1 MEFMVK
7 RLLISLTKLTN
18 SHDASVKPRTDIE
31 KFLKGPDTW
40 VVNVPINVNS
50 KFSKAVGVGWTLGAY
65 LREAIAGANPQVV
78 YIQYPAYSAVVMDH
92 ALKMIRKKSSAKI
105 VLIVH
110 DIESLRMSADHPE
123 FLTAE
128 IRRFNSVDG
137 LIVHN
142 QAMADWLSDHGVT
155 VPMSQLQLFDYVNPQ
170 PVITDSASSN
180 ICFAGNLRKAQFLN
194 DVPFKQVQ
202 VDVFGDGLTLTNAQL
217 IDHGSKS
224 PDELPKY
231 LTDRFGLI
239 WDGNSADTCSG
250 EYGEYLKYN
259 SPHKASLYLSSGL
272 PVIVWSQSAL
282 APVVSSLGAGLVVG
296 SLAEIEPVLSE
307 LSNTEYLSMKRAA
320 LDTAKKLRSGQMIQT
335 AVSSIEQ
342 KLQLNSRSG
351 IV

>member
-1 MEFMVK
+1 MVK

-18 SHDASVKPRTDIE
+18 SHDASVKPRTDIAQ
-31 KFLKGPDTW
+31 FLTGPDTQ
-40 VVNVPINVNS
+40 VVNVPIDVNS
-50 KFSKAVGVGWTLGAY
+50 KFSKAMGVGWTLSAY

-92 ALKMIRKKSSAKI
+92 ALKILRKKSSAKI
-105 VLIVH
+105 VLLVH
-110 DIESLRMSADHPE
+110 DIESLRLSVDRPE

-142 QAMADWLSDHGVT
+142 QAMADWLTDHGVT

-170 PVITDSASSN
+170 RLITDATSSN

-194 DVPFKQVQ
+194 DVPFKQLQ
-202 VDVFGDGLTLTNAQL
+202 VDVFGDGLTLTNSQL

-224 PDELPKY
+224 PDELPKF

-259 SPHKASLYLSSGL
+259 SPHKASLYLSSGI

-282 APVVSSLGAGLVVG
+282 APVVESLGVG
-296 SLAEIEPVLSE
+296 FAVDSLADIEPMLNKLSDVDDRR
-307 LSNTEYLSMKRAA
+307 MKAAA
-320 LDTAKKLRSGQMIQT
+320 LLVAIKLRSGQMIQT

-342 KLQLNSRSG
+342 QFQLNSRSG
-351 IV
+351 SV

>member
-1 MEFMVK
+1 MVK

-18 SHDASVKPRTDIE
+18 SHDASVKPRTDIAQ
-31 KFLKGPDTW
+31 FLTGPDTQ
-40 VVNVPINVNS
+40 VVNVPIDVNS
-50 KFSKAVGVGWTLGAY
+50 KFSKAMGVGWTLSAY
-65 LREAIAGANPQVV
+65 LREAIAGANPQVI

-92 ALKMIRKKSSAKI
+92 ALKIIRKKSSAKI

-142 QAMADWLSDHGVT
+142 QAMADWLSEQGVT
-155 VPMSQLQLFDYVNPQ
+155 VPMVQLQLFDYVNPQ
-170 PVITDSASSN
+170 RLITDSASSN

-194 DVPFKQVQ
+194 DAPFKQVQ
-202 VDVFGDGLTLTNAQL
+202 VDVFGNGLTLTNSQL

-224 PDELPKY
+224 PDELPKF

-239 WDGNSADTCSG
+239 WDGDSADTCSG

-282 APVVSSLGAGLVVG
+282 APIVKSLGVG
-296 SLAEIEPVLSE
+296 FAVESLADIEPMLNKLSDVDDHR
-307 LSNTEYLSMKRAA
+307 MKAAA
-320 LDTAKKLRSGQMIQT
+320 LLVALKLRSGQMIES
-335 AVSSIEQ
+335 AVDSIEQ
-342 KLQLNSRSG
+342 QFQLNSRSG

>member
-1 MEFMVK
+1 MVK

-18 SHDASVKPRTDIE
+18 SRDASVKPRTDIAQ
-31 KFLKGPDTW
+31 FLTGPDTQ

-50 KFSKAVGVGWTLGAY
+50 KFSKAVGIGWTLSAY

-78 YIQYPAYSAVVMDH
+78 YIQYPAYSAIVMDH
-92 ALKMIRKKSSAKI
+92 ALKILRKRSSAKI
-105 VLIVH
+105 VLLVH

-170 PVITDSASSN
+170 RLITDATSSN

-202 VDVFGDGLTLTNAQL
+202 VDVFGDGLTLTNSQL

-239 WDGNSADTCSG
+239 WDGDSADACSG

-282 APVVSSLGAGLVVG
+282 APVVESLGVG
-296 SLAEIEPVLSE
+296 FAVDSLADIEPVLSE
-307 LSNTEYLSMKRAA
+307 LLDSEYLEMKHAA
-320 LDTAKKLRSGQMIQT
+320 LDTAKKLRSGQMIES
-335 AVSSIEQ
+335 AVDSIEQ
-342 KLQLNSRSG
+342 KLQLRSN
-351 IV
+351 

>member
-1 MEFMVK
+1 MVK

-18 SHDASVKPRTDIE
+18 SHDASVKPRTDIAQ
-31 KFLKGPDTW
+31 FLTGPETQ

-50 KFSKAVGVGWTLGAY
+50 KLSKAVGIGWTLSAY

-92 ALKMIRKKSSAKI
+92 ALKILRKRSSAKI
-105 VLIVH
+105 VLLVH
-110 DIESLRMSADHPE
+110 DVESLRMSADHPE

-128 IRRFNSVDG
+128 IHRFNSVDG

-155 VPMSQLQLFDYVNPQ
+155 VPMSQLQLFDYINPQ
-170 PVITDSASSN
+170 QLITDATSSN

-194 DVPFKQVQ
+194 DVPFTQLQ
-202 VDVFGDGLTLTNAQL
+202 VDVFGNGLTLTNSQL

-239 WDGNSADTCSG
+239 WDGDSADTCSG

-259 SPHKASLYLSSGL
+259 SPHKASLYLSSGI

-282 APVVSSLGAGLVVG
+282 APVVESLGVG
-296 SLAEIEPVLSE
+296 FAVNSLADIEPMLNKLSDVDDRR
-307 LSNTEYLSMKRAA
+307 MKAAA
-320 LDTAKKLRSGQMIQT
+320 LLVALKLRSGQMIES
-335 AVSSIEQ
+335 AVDSIEQ
-342 KLQLNSRSG
+342 KLQFSSN
-351 IV
+351 

>member
-1 MEFMVK
+1 MVK

-18 SHDASVKPRTDIE
+18 SHDASVKPRTDIAQ
-31 KFLKGPDTW
+31 FLTGPDTR
-40 VVNVPINVNS
+40 VVNVPIDVNS
-50 KFSKAVGVGWTLGAY
+50 KFSKAVGISWTLSAY
-65 LREAIAGANPQVV
+65 LREAIAGMNPQVV

-92 ALKMIRKKSSAKI
+92 ALKILRKRSSSKI
-105 VLIVH
+105 VLLVH
-110 DIESLRMSADHPE
+110 DVESLRMSADHPE

-142 QAMADWLSDHGVT
+142 QAMADWLSDQGAT
-155 VPMSQLQLFDYVNPQ
+155 VPMSQLQLFDYINPQ
-170 PVITDSASSN
+170 RLITDATSSN

-194 DVPFKQVQ
+194 DVPFKQLE
-202 VDVFGDGLTLTNAQL
+202 VDVFGDGLTLTNSQL

-239 WDGNSADTCSG
+239 WDGDSADTCSG

-282 APVVSSLGAGLVVG
+282 APVVESLGVG
-296 SLAEIEPVLSE
+296 FAVDSLADIEPMLNKLSDADDRR
-307 LSNTEYLSMKRAA
+307 MKHAA
-320 LDTAKKLRSGQMIQT
+320 LNTAKKLRSGQMIES
-335 AVSSIEQ
+335 VVDSIEQ
-342 KLQLNSRSG
+342 KLQLNSN
-351 IV
+351 

>member
-1 MEFMVK
+1 MVK

-18 SHDASVKPRTDIE
+18 SHDASVKPRTDIAQ
-31 KFLKGPDTW
+31 FLTGPDTR

-50 KFSKAVGVGWTLGAY
+50 KFSKAVGISWTLSAY

-92 ALKMIRKKSSAKI
+92 ALKIIHKKSSAKI

-142 QAMADWLSDHGVT
+142 RAMADWLSDHDVT

-194 DVPFKQVQ
+194 DVPFKQLQ
-202 VDVFGDGLTLTNAQL
+202 VDVFGDGLTLTNSQL

-224 PDELPKY
+224 PDELPKF

-239 WDGNSADTCSG
+239 WDGNSSDTCSG

-282 APVVSSLGAGLVVG
+282 APVVESLGVG
-296 SLAEIEPVLSE
+296 FAVDSLADIELMLDKLSDADDRR
-307 LSNTEYLSMKRAA
+307 MKHAA

-342 KLQLNSRSG
+342 QFQLNSRSG

>member
-1 MEFMVK
+1 MVK
-7 RLLISLTKLTN
+7 RLLISLTKLTG
-18 SHDASVKPRTDIE
+18 SHDASVKPRTDIAQ
-31 KFLKGPDTW
+31 FLTGPDTQ

-50 KFSKAVGVGWTLGAY
+50 KFSKAVGVGWTLSAY
-65 LREAIAGANPQVV
+65 LREAIAGADPQVV
-78 YIQYPAYSAVVMDH
+78 YIQYPAYSAIVMDH
-92 ALKMIRKKSSAKI
+92 ALKIIYKKSSAKI
-105 VLIVH
+105 VLLVH
-110 DIESLRMSADHPE
+110 DIESLRLSAKHPK

-170 PVITDSASSN
+170 PVITNSTSSN
-180 ICFAGNLRKAQFLN
+180 ICFAGNLHKAQFLN
-194 DVPFKQVQ
+194 DVPFKQSR
-202 VDVFGDGLTLTNAQL
+202 VDVFGDGLTLTNSQL

-259 SPHKASLYLSSGL
+259 SPHKASLYLSSGI

-282 APVVSSLGAGLVVG
+282 APVVESLGVG
-296 SLAEIEPVLSE
+296 FAVDSLADIEPVLSE
-307 LSNTEYLSMKRAA
+307 LSNTDDRRMKTAA
-320 LDTAKKLRSGQMIQT
+320 LNVARKLRTGQMIES
-335 AVSSIEQ
+335 AVNSIEQ
-342 KLQLNSRSG
+342 TLQLSSN
-351 IV
+351 

>member
-1 MEFMVK
+1 MVK
-7 RLLISLTKLTN
+7 RLLLSLTKLTN
-18 SHDASVKPRTDIE
+18 SHDASVKPRTDIAQ
-31 KFLKGPDTW
+31 FLTGPDTR

-50 KFSKAVGVGWTLGAY
+50 KFSKAMGIGWTLSAY

-92 ALKMIRKKSSAKI
+92 ALKILRKKSSAKI
-105 VLIVH
+105 VLLIH

-142 QAMADWLSDHGVT
+142 QAMADWLSDHDVT
-155 VPMSQLQLFDYVNPQ
+155 VLMSQLQLFDYVNPQ
-170 PVITDSASSN
+170 RLITDATSSN

-194 DVPFKQVQ
+194 DVPFKQLQ
-202 VDVFGDGLTLTNAQL
+202 VDVFGDGLTLTNSQL

-224 PDELPKY
+224 PDELPKF

-282 APVVSSLGAGLVVG
+282 APVVESLGVG
-296 SLAEIEPVLSE
+296 FAVDSLADIEPMLNKLSDVDDRR
-307 LSNTEYLSMKRAA
+307 MKAAA
-320 LDTAKKLRSGQMIQT
+320 LLVALKLRSGQMIES
-335 AVSSIEQ
+335 AVDSIEQ
-342 KLQLNSRSG
+342 KLQLSSN
-351 IV
+351 

>member
-1 MEFMVK
+1 MVK

-18 SHDASVKPRTDIE
+18 SHDASVKPRTDIAQC
-31 KFLKGPDTW
+31 LTGPETQ

-50 KFSKAVGVGWTLGAY
+50 KFSKAVGIGWTLSAY
-65 LREAIAGANPQVV
+65 LREAIAGMNPQVV

-92 ALKMIRKKSSAKI
+92 ALKILRKGTTAKI
-105 VLIVH
+105 VLLVH
-110 DIESLRMSADHPE
+110 DVESLRMSADHPE
-123 FLTAE
+123 FLAAE

-142 QAMADWLSDHGVT
+142 QAMADWLSNQGVT

-170 PVITDSASSN
+170 RLITNATSSN

-202 VDVFGDGLTLTNAQL
+202 VDVFGDGLTLTNSQL

-282 APVVSSLGAGLVVG
+282 APVVNSLGVGLVVG

-307 LSNTEYLSMKRAA
+307 LSDSEYLEMKHAA
-320 LDTAKKLRSGQMIQT
+320 LNTAKKLRSGQMIES
-335 AVSSIEQ
+335 AVDSIEQ
-342 KLQLNSRSG
+342 KLQLSSN
-351 IV
+351 

>member
-1 MEFMVK
+1 MVK

-18 SHDASVKPRTDIE
+18 SHDASVKPRTDIAQ
-31 KFLKGPDTW
+31 FLTGPDTQ
-40 VVNVPINVNS
+40 VVGVPIDVNS
-50 KFSKAVGVGWTLGAY
+50 KLSKAVGVGWTLGAY
-65 LREAIAGANPQVV
+65 LREAIAGANPRVV

-92 ALKMIRKKSSAKI
+92 ALKIIRKKSSAKI

-110 DIESLRMSADHPE
+110 DVESLRLSADHPE
-123 FLTAE
+123 FLAAE

-137 LIVHN
+137 LIIHN
-142 QAMADWLSDHGVT
+142 QAMADWLSEQGVT
-155 VPMSQLQLFDYVNPQ
+155 VPMAQLQLFDYINPQ
-170 PVITDSASSN
+170 RLITDAASSN

-202 VDVFGDGLTLTNAQL
+202 VDVFGDGLTLTNSQL

-282 APVVSSLGAGLVVG
+282 APVVKSLGVGFVVD
-296 SLAEIEPVLSE
+296 SLADIEPVLNK
-307 LSNTEYLSMKRAA
+307 LSDVDDRRMKSAA
-320 LDTAKKLRSGQMIQT
+320 LLVALKLRSGQMIES
-335 AVSSIEQ
+335 AVDSIEQ
-342 KLQLNSRSG
+342 KLQLSSN
-351 IV
+351 

>member
-1 MEFMVK
+1 MVK

-18 SHDASVKPRTDIE
+18 SHDASVKPRTDIAQ
-31 KFLKGPDTW
+31 FLTGPDTQ
-40 VVNVPINVNS
+40 VVNVPIDVNS
-50 KFSKAVGVGWTLGAY
+50 KFSKAMGVCWTLGAY
-65 LREAIAGANPQVV
+65 LREAIAGANPRVV

-92 ALKMIRKKSSAKI
+92 ALKIIHKKSSAKI

-142 QAMADWLSDHGVT
+142 QAMADWLSHQGVI
-155 VPMSQLQLFDYVNPQ
+155 VPMSQLQLFDYINPQ
-170 PVITDSASSN
+170 RLITDATSSN

-202 VDVFGDGLTLTNAQL
+202 VDVFGDGLTLTNSQL

-224 PDELPKY
+224 PDELPKF

-282 APVVSSLGAGLVVG
+282 APVVKSRGAGFAVD
-296 SLAEIEPVLSE
+296 SLADIEPVLNK
-307 LSNTEYLSMKRAA
+307 LSDADSYRMKTAA
-320 LDTAKKLRSGQMIQT
+320 LNVAKKLRTGQMIESS
-335 AVSSIEQ
+335 VDSIEQ
-342 KLQLNSRSG
+342 KLQLSSD
-351 IV
+351 

>member
-1 MEFMVK
+1 MVK

-18 SHDASVKPRTDIE
+18 SHDASVKPRTDIAQ
-31 KFLKGPDTW
+31 FLTGPDTR
-40 VVNVPINVNS
+40 VVNVPIDVNS
-50 KFSKAVGVGWTLGAY
+50 KFSKAVGIGWTLSTY
-65 LREAIAGANPQVV
+65 LREAIAGMNPQVV

-92 ALKMIRKKSSAKI
+92 ALKILRKRSSAKI
-105 VLIVH
+105 VLLVH
-110 DIESLRMSADHPE
+110 DVESLRMSADHPE
-123 FLTAE
+123 FLAAE

-142 QAMADWLSDHGVT
+142 QAMADWLSNQGVT
-155 VPMSQLQLFDYVNPQ
+155 VPMSQLQLFDYINPQ
-170 PVITDSASSN
+170 RLITDATSSN

-202 VDVFGDGLTLTNAQL
+202 VDVFGDGLILTNSQL

-239 WDGNSADTCSG
+239 WDGDSADTCSG

-282 APVVSSLGAGLVVG
+282 APVVKSLGVGLAVG
-296 SLAEIEPVLSE
+296 SLTEIEPVLSE
-307 LSNTEYLSMKRAA
+307 LSNAEYLSMKHAA
-320 LDTAKKLRSGQMIQT
+320 LDTAKKLRSGQMIDS
-335 AVSSIEQ
+335 AVDSIEQ
-342 KLQLNSRSG
+342 KLQLSSN
-351 IV
+351 

>member
-1 MEFMVK
+1 MVK

-18 SHDASVKPRTDIE
+18 RHDASVKPRADIAQ
-31 KFLKGPDTW
+31 FLTGPNTR

-50 KFSKAVGVGWTLGAY
+50 KFSKAAGIGWTLSTY

-78 YIQYPAYSAVVMDH
+78 YIQYPVYSAVVMDH
-92 ALKMIRKKSSAKI
+92 ALKILRKRSSAKI
-105 VLIVH
+105 VLLVH
-110 DIESLRMSADHPE
+110 DVESLRLSADHPE

-142 QAMADWLSDHGVT
+142 QAMADWLSDQGVT

-170 PVITDSASSN
+170 RLITDATSSN

-202 VDVFGDGLTLTNAQL
+202 VDVFGDGLTLTNSQL

-296 SLAEIEPVLSE
+296 SLDEIEPMLNELSE
-307 LSNTEYLSMKRAA
+307 AEYLDMKHAA
-320 LDTAKKLRSGQMIQT
+320 LDTAKKLRSGQMIDS

-342 KLQLNSRSG
+342 QLQLSPQDG
-351 IV
+351 IA

>member
-1 MEFMVK
+1 MVK

-18 SHDASVKPRTDIE
+18 SHDASVKPRTDIAQ
-31 KFLKGPDTW
+31 FLTGPDTR

-50 KFSKAVGVGWTLGAY
+50 KFSKAVGVGWTLSAY
-65 LREAIAGANPQVV
+65 LREAIAGTNPQVV
-78 YIQYPAYSAVVMDH
+78 HIQYPAYSAVVMDH
-92 ALKMIRKKSSAKI
+92 ALKILRKRSSAKI
-105 VLIVH
+105 VLLVH
-110 DIESLRMSADHPE
+110 DVESLRMSADHPE
-123 FLTAE
+123 FLAAE

-142 QAMADWLSDHGVT
+142 QAMADWLSDQGVT
-155 VPMSQLQLFDYVNPQ
+155 VPMSQLQLFDYINPQ
-170 PVITDSASSN
+170 RLITDATSSN

-202 VDVFGDGLTLTNAQL
+202 VDVFGDGLTLTNSQL

-224 PDELPKY
+224 PDELPKF

-239 WDGNSADTCSG
+239 WDGDSANTCSG

-282 APVVSSLGAGLVVG
+282 ASVISSLGAGLVVG
-296 SLAEIEPVLSE
+296 SLDEIEPMLNELSE
-307 LSNTEYLSMKRAA
+307 AEYLGMKHAA
-320 LDTAKKLRSGQMIQT
+320 LDTAKKLRSGQMIDS
-335 AVSSIEQ
+335 AVDSIEQ
-342 KLQLNSRSG
+342 KLQLSLQDG
-351 IV
+351 IA

>member
-1 MEFMVK
+1 MVK
-7 RLLISLTKLTN
+7 RLLISLTKLTG
-18 SHDASVKPRTDIE
+18 SHDASVKPRTDIDQ
-31 KFLKGPDTW
+31 FLKDPDTW
-40 VVNVPINVNS
+40 VVNVPIDVNS
-50 KFSKAVGVGWTLGAY
+50 KFSKAVGIGLTLSTY
-65 LREAIAGANPQVV
+65 LREAIASANRQVI

-92 ALKMIRKKSSAKI
+92 ALKILRKGTSSKI

-110 DIESLRMSADHPE
+110 DIESLRMSADHPK
-123 FLTAE
+123 FLTDE

-142 QAMADWLSDHGVT
+142 QAMADWLNDHGVT

-170 PVITDSASSN
+170 RLITDTTSSN

-194 DVPFKQVQ
+194 AVPFKQVQ
-202 VDVFGDGLTLTNAQL
+202 VDVFGDGLTLTNSQL

-239 WDGNSADTCSG
+239 WDGDSANTCSG

-282 APVVSSLGAGLVVG
+282 APVVESLGVG
-296 SLAEIEPVLSE
+296 FAVDSLADIEPMLNKLSD
-307 LSNTEYLSMKRAA
+307 SDDRRMKAAA
-320 LDTAKKLRSGQMIQT
+320 LIVALKLRSGQMIQS
-335 AVSSIEQ
+335 AVNSIEQ
-342 KLQLNSRSG
+342 KLQLSSSN
-351 IV
+351 

>member
-1 MEFMVK
+1 MVK
-7 RLLISLTKLTN
+7 RLLLSLTKLTN
-18 SHDASVKPRTDIE
+18 SHDASVKPRTDIAQ
-31 KFLKGPDTW
+31 FLMGPETQ

-50 KFSKAVGVGWTLGAY
+50 KFSKAMGIGWTLGAY
-65 LREAIAGANPQVV
+65 LREAIAGTNPQVV

-92 ALKMIRKKSSAKI
+92 ALKILRKRSSAKI
-105 VLIVH
+105 VLLVH
-110 DIESLRMSADHPE
+110 DIESLRLSAKHPE

-142 QAMADWLSDHGVT
+142 QAMADWLSDHDVT

-194 DVPFKQVQ
+194 DVPFKQLQ
-202 VDVFGDGLTLTNAQL
+202 VDVFGDGLTLTNSQL

-224 PDELPKY
+224 PNELPKF

-259 SPHKASLYLSSGL
+259 SPHKASLYLSSGI

-282 APVVSSLGAGLVVG
+282 APVVESLGVG
-296 SLAEIEPVLSE
+296 FAVDSLADIEPMLNKLSDVDDRR
-307 LSNTEYLSMKRAA
+307 MKAAA
-320 LDTAKKLRSGQMIQT
+320 LLVALKLRSGQMIES
-335 AVSSIEQ
+335 AVDSIEQ
-342 KLQLNSRSG
+342 KLHLSSN
-351 IV
+351 

>member
-1 MEFMVK
+1 MVK
-7 RLLISLTKLTN
+7 RLLLSLTKLTN
-18 SHDASVKPRTDIE
+18 SHDASVKPRTDIAQ
-31 KFLKGPDTW
+31 FLTGPDTR

-50 KFSKAVGVGWTLGAY
+50 KFSKAMGIGWTLSAY

-92 ALKMIRKKSSAKI
+92 ALKILRKKSSAKI
-105 VLIVH
+105 VLLVH

-142 QAMADWLSDHGVT
+142 QAMADWLSDHDVT
-155 VPMSQLQLFDYVNPQ
+155 VLMSQLQLFDYVNPQ
-170 PVITDSASSN
+170 RLITDATSSN

-194 DVPFKQVQ
+194 DVPFKQLQ
-202 VDVFGDGLTLTNAQL
+202 VDVFGDGLTLTNSQL

-224 PDELPKY
+224 PDELPKF

-282 APVVSSLGAGLVVG
+282 APVVESLGVG
-296 SLAEIEPVLSE
+296 FAVDSLADIEPMLNKLSDVDDRR
-307 LSNTEYLSMKRAA
+307 MKAAA
-320 LDTAKKLRSGQMIQT
+320 LLVALKLRSGQMIES
-335 AVSSIEQ
+335 AVDSIEQ
-342 KLQLNSRSG
+342 KLQLSSN
-351 IV
+351 

>member
-1 MEFMVK
+1 MVK
-7 RLLISLTKLTN
+7 RLLISLTKLTG
-18 SHDASVKPRTDIE
+18 SHDASVKPRTDIAQ
-31 KFLKGPDTW
+31 FLTGPDTR
-40 VVNVPINVNS
+40 VVNVPVNVNS
-50 KFSKAVGVGWTLGAY
+50 KFSKAVGIGWTLSAY
-65 LREAIAGANPQVV
+65 LREAIAGMNPQVV

-92 ALKMIRKKSSAKI
+92 ALKILRKKSSAKI

-110 DIESLRMSADHPE
+110 DIESLRMSAKHPE
-123 FLTAE
+123 FLTTE

-155 VPMSQLQLFDYVNPQ
+155 VPMSQLQLFDYINPQ
-170 PVITDSASSN
+170 RLITDATSSN

-202 VDVFGDGLTLTNAQL
+202 VDVFGDGLTLTNSQL

-224 PDELPKY
+224 PDELPQY

-282 APVVSSLGAGLVVG
+282 APVIRSLGAGFAVD
-296 SLAEIEPVLSE
+296 SLADIEPMLNKLSDVDDHR
-307 LSNTEYLSMKRAA
+307 MKAAA
-320 LDTAKKLRSGQMIQT
+320 LLVALKLRSGQMIES

-342 KLQLNSRSG
+342 QFQLNSRSG

>member
-1 MEFMVK
+1 MVK

-18 SHDASVKPRTDIE
+18 SHDASVKPRTDIAQ
-31 KFLKGPDTW
+31 FLTGPDTQ

-50 KFSKAVGVGWTLGAY
+50 KFSKAMGIGWTLSAY

-92 ALKMIRKKSSAKI
+92 ALKILRKCTAAKI
-105 VLIVH
+105 VLLVH
-110 DIESLRMSADHPE
+110 DIESLRMSAKHPE

-142 QAMADWLSDHGVT
+142 QAMADWLSNQGVT
-155 VPMSQLQLFDYVNPQ
+155 VPMSQLQLFDYINPQ
-170 PVITDSASSN
+170 RLITDATSSN

-194 DVPFKQVQ
+194 DVPFKQLQ
-202 VDVFGDGLTLTNAQL
+202 VDVFGDGLTLTNSQL

-224 PDELPKY
+224 PDELPKF

-282 APVVSSLGAGLVVG
+282 APVVESLGVG
-296 SLAEIEPVLSE
+296 FAVDSLADIESMLSE
-307 LSNTEYLSMKRAA
+307 LSDVDDRRMKAAA
-320 LDTAKKLRSGQMIQT
+320 LLVALKLRTGQMIES
-335 AVSSIEQ
+335 AVDSIEQ
-342 KLQLNSRSG
+342 KLHLSSN
-351 IV
+351 

>member
-1 MEFMVK
+1 MVK
-7 RLLISLTKLTN
+7 RLLISLTKLTG

-50 KFSKAVGVGWTLGAY
+50 KFSKAVGVGWTLSSY

-92 ALKMIRKKSSAKI
+92 ALKILRKRTSAKI
-105 VLIVH
+105 VLIIH

-155 VPMSQLQLFDYVNPQ
+155 VPMSQLQLFDYINPQ

-202 VDVFGDGLTLTNAQL
+202 VDVFGDGLTLMNSQL

-224 PDELPKY
+224 PDELPKF

-282 APVVSSLGAGLVVG
+282 APVISSLGAGLVVG
-296 SLAEIEPVLSE
+296 SLTEIEPVLSE
-307 LSNTEYLSMKRAA
+307 LSNTEYLSMKQAA
-320 LDTAKKLRSGQMIQT
+320 LDTAKKLKSGQMIQS
-335 AVSSIEQ
+335 AVNSIEQ
-342 KLQLNSRSG
+342 QLQLNPQDG
-351 IV
+351 IA

>member
-1 MEFMVK
+1 MVK

-18 SHDASVKPRTDIE
+18 SHDASVKPRTDIAQ
-31 KFLKGPDTW
+31 FLTGPDTR
-40 VVNVPINVNS
+40 VANVPIDVNS
-50 KFSKAVGVGWTLGAY
+50 KFSKAVGISWTLSAY
-65 LREAIAGANPQVV
+65 LREAIAGMNPQVV
-78 YIQYPAYSAVVMDH
+78 YIQYPAYSAIVMNH
-92 ALKMIRKKSSAKI
+92 ALKILRKRSSAKI
-105 VLIVH
+105 VLLVH
-110 DIESLRMSADHPE
+110 DIESLRLSADHPE
-123 FLTAE
+123 FLAAE

-170 PVITDSASSN
+170 PLITDATSSN

-194 DVPFKQVQ
+194 AVPFKQLQ
-202 VDVFGDGLTLTNAQL
+202 VDVFGDGLILTNSQL
-217 IDHGSKS
+217 IDRGSKS

-282 APVVSSLGAGLVVG
+282 APVVKSLGVG
-296 SLAEIEPVLSE
+296 FAVDSLAEIEPMLNE
-307 LSNTEYLSMKRAA
+307 LSDSEYLDMKHAA
-320 LDTAKKLRSGQMIQT
+320 LDTAKKLRSGQMIQS
-335 AVSSIEQ
+335 AVSSLEQ
-342 KLQLNSRSG
+342 QFQLSSRSNSF
-351 IV
+351 

>member
-1 MEFMVK
+1 MVK

-18 SHDASVKPRTDIE
+18 SHDASVKPRTDIAQ
-31 KFLKGPDTW
+31 FLTGPDTR
-40 VVNVPINVNS
+40 VVNVPIDVNS
-50 KFSKAVGVGWTLGAY
+50 KFSKAVGIGWTLSAY
-65 LREAIAGANPQVV
+65 LREAIAGTNPQVV
-78 YIQYPAYSAVVMDH
+78 YIQYPAYSVVVMDH
-92 ALKMIRKKSSAKI
+92 ALKILRKQSSAKI
-105 VLIVH
+105 VLLVH
-110 DIESLRMSADHPE
+110 DVESLRMSADHPE
-123 FLTAE
+123 FLAAE

-142 QAMADWLSDHGVT
+142 QAMTDWLSDHGVT
-155 VPMSQLQLFDYVNPQ
+155 VPMSQLQLFDYINPQ
-170 PVITDSASSN
+170 RLITDATSSN

-194 DVPFKQVQ
+194 DVPFKQLQ
-202 VDVFGDGLTLTNAQL
+202 VDVFGDGLTLTNSQL

-296 SLAEIEPVLSE
+296 SLAEIEPMLNELSE
-307 LSNTEYLSMKRAA
+307 AEYLDMKHAA
-320 LDTAKKLRSGQMIQT
+320 LDTAKKLRSGQMIQ
-335 AVSSIEQ
+335 ASVNSIEQ
-342 KLQLNSRSG
+342 QFQLSPQDG

>member
-1 MEFMVK
+1 MVK

-18 SHDASVKPRTDIE
+18 SHDASVKPRTDIAQ
-31 KFLKGPDTW
+31 FLTGPDTR
-40 VVNVPINVNS
+40 VVNIPIDVNS
-50 KFSKAVGVGWTLGAY
+50 KFSKAVGISWTLSAY

-92 ALKMIRKKSSAKI
+92 ALKILRKKSSAKI

-123 FLTAE
+123 FMTAE

-142 QAMADWLSDHGVT
+142 QAMADWLSNQGVT
-155 VPMSQLQLFDYVNPQ
+155 VPMSQLQLFDYINPQ
-170 PVITDSASSN
+170 RLITDATSSN

-202 VDVFGDGLTLTNAQL
+202 VDVFGDGLTLANSQL

-239 WDGNSADTCSG
+239 WDGDSADTCSG

-282 APVVSSLGAGLVVG
+282 APVVESLGVG
-296 SLAEIEPVLSE
+296 FAVDSLAGIEPMLNKLSDVDDRQ
-307 LSNTEYLSMKRAA
+307 MKAAA
-320 LDTAKKLRSGQMIQT
+320 LLVALKLRSGQMIES
-335 AVSSIEQ
+335 AVNSIEQ
-342 KLQLNSRSG
+342 KLQLSSN
-351 IV
+351 

>member
-1 MEFMVK
+1 MVK

-18 SHDASVKPRTDIE
+18 SHDASVKPRTDIAQ
-31 KFLKGPDTW
+31 FLTGPDTR

-50 KFSKAVGVGWTLGAY
+50 KFSKAVGIGWTLGAY
-65 LREAIAGANPQVV
+65 LREAIIGANPQVV

-92 ALKMIRKKSSAKI
+92 ALKIIREKSSAKI
-105 VLIVH
+105 VLLVH

-123 FLTAE
+123 FLAAE

-155 VPMSQLQLFDYVNPQ
+155 VPMPQLQLFDYVNPQ
-170 PVITDSASSN
+170 RLITDATSSN

-194 DVPFKQVQ
+194 DVPFKQLQ
-202 VDVFGDGLTLTNAQL
+202 VDVFGDGLTLTNSQL

-282 APVVSSLGAGLVVG
+282 APVVKSLGVG
-296 SLAEIEPVLSE
+296 FAVDSLADIEPMLSE
-307 LSNTEYLSMKRAA
+307 LSDVDDRRMKAAA
-320 LDTAKKLRSGQMIQT
+320 LLVALKLRSGQMIES

-342 KLQLNSRSG
+342 NLQLSSN
-351 IV
+351 

>member
-1 MEFMVK
+1 MVK

-18 SHDASVKPRTDIE
+18 SHDASVKPRTDIAQ
-31 KFLKGPDTW
+31 FLTGPETQ

-50 KFSKAVGVGWTLGAY
+50 KFSKAVGVCWTLSAY

-92 ALKMIRKKSSAKI
+92 ALKIIHKKSSAKI

-110 DIESLRMSADHPE
+110 DIESLRMSAKHPE

-142 QAMADWLSDHGVT
+142 QAMADWLNNQGVT
-155 VPMSQLQLFDYVNPQ
+155 VPMSRLQLFDYINPQ
-170 PVITDSASSN
+170 RLITDATSSN

-202 VDVFGDGLTLTNAQL
+202 VDVFGDGLTLTNSQL
-217 IDHGSKS
+217 INHGSKS

-239 WDGNSADTCSG
+239 WDGNSADTCLG

-259 SPHKASLYLSSGL
+259 SPHKASLYLSSGI

-282 APVVSSLGAGLVVG
+282 APVIKSLGVG
-296 SLAEIEPVLSE
+296 FAVDSLADIEPMLNKLSDVDDRR
-307 LSNTEYLSMKRAA
+307 MKAAA
-320 LDTAKKLRSGQMIQT
+320 LIVALKLRTGQMIES
-335 AVSSIEQ
+335 AVDSIEQ
-342 KLQLNSRSG
+342 KLQFSSN
-351 IV
+351 

>member
-1 MEFMVK
+1 MVK

-18 SHDASVKPRTDIE
+18 SHDASVKPRTDIAQ
-31 KFLKGPDTW
+31 FLTGPNTQ

-50 KFSKAVGVGWTLGAY
+50 KFSKAVGISWTLSAY
-65 LREAIAGANPQVV
+65 LREAIAGTNPQVV

-92 ALKMIRKKSSAKI
+92 ALKILRKRSSAKI
-105 VLIVH
+105 VLLVH
-110 DIESLRMSADHPE
+110 DVESLRMSADHPE
-123 FLTAE
+123 FLAAE

-142 QAMADWLSDHGVT
+142 QAMADWLSNQGMT

-170 PVITDSASSN
+170 RLITDATSSN

-202 VDVFGDGLTLTNAQL
+202 VDVFGDGLTLTNSQL

-224 PDELPKY
+224 PDELPKF

-282 APVVSSLGAGLVVG
+282 APVVKSLGVG
-296 SLAEIEPVLSE
+296 FAVDSLADIEPMLNKLSDA
-307 LSNTEYLSMKRAA
+307 EYLSMKCDA
-320 LDTAKKLRSGQMIQT
+320 LDIAKKLRSGQMIES
-335 AVSSIEQ
+335 AVDSIEQ
-342 KLQLNSRSG
+342 KLQLNSN
-351 IV
+351 

>member
-1 MEFMVK
+1 MVK

-18 SHDASVKPRTDIE
+18 SHDASVKPRTDIAQ
-31 KFLKGPDTW
+31 FLTGPDTW

-50 KFSKAVGVGWTLGAY
+50 KFSKAMGVCWTLGAY
-65 LREAIAGANPQVV
+65 LREAIAGMNPQVV

-92 ALKMIRKKSSAKI
+92 ALKIIRKKSSAKI
-105 VLIVH
+105 VLLVH
-110 DIESLRMSADHPE
+110 DIESLRLSADHPE

-128 IRRFNSVDG
+128 IHRFNSVDG

-142 QAMADWLSDHGVT
+142 QAMADWLSDQGVT
-155 VPMSQLQLFDYVNPQ
+155 VPMSQLQLFDYINPQ
-170 PVITDSASSN
+170 RLITDATSSN

-194 DVPFKQVQ
+194 DVPFKQLQ
-202 VDVFGDGLTLTNAQL
+202 VDVFGDGLTLTNSQL

-224 PDELPKY
+224 PDELPKF

-239 WDGNSADTCSG
+239 WDGDSADTCSG

-282 APVVSSLGAGLVVG
+282 APVVESLGVG
-296 SLAEIEPVLSE
+296 FAVDSLAEVEPMLNKLSAVDDRR
-307 LSNTEYLSMKRAA
+307 MKAAA
-320 LDTAKKLRSGQMIQT
+320 LLVALKLRSGQMIES
-335 AVSSIEQ
+335 AVNSIEQ
-342 KLQLNSRSG
+342 KLQLSSN
-351 IV
+351 